1 MIKLICNQQW
11 RCVEKIPILRTL
23 TKVKML
29 GLSGL
34 KYFSDIGSDVV
45 DGLLSLR
52 QH

>member
-1 MIKLICNQQW
+1 MINLICNRPW
-11 RCVEKIPILRTL
+11 RYVEKIPILRTL

-34 KYFSDIGSDVV
+34 KCFSDISSDVV